1 MLFSLN
7 LAGSGPRVCSAA
19 TSASAL
25 ALACALAL
33 AAPSLAAQQ
42 PTTQQT
48 YTVRGTVLDSAT
60 HQPIARALVVTAQND
75 GVLTGND
82 GRFELSLPAGGA
94 QFSVRRPGY
103 ISPDAMT
110 GAYARYSVKVGAN
123 TPEITLYL
131 SPLGLIIGHVTLSTA
146 DQADGIQVM
155 AYSRGIVNGRRQW
168 EMRGMATTN
177 GEGIFRIAGLQP
189 GDYLL
194 YAQPPSY
201 LDEPLRPGAKSY
213 GYSPVYYPGV
223 ADISEAGI
231 LTLAAGQKAEADFAL
246 VRQPFYYVTV
256 TMPQGT
262 VRGVGFQV
270 HDTGGRMI
278 FFPEHLNPRQG
289 VAQFNMPSGRYFI
302 DARSRIGDPRGSGF
316 SGPDGTQEQS
326 YGRVD
331 FTVSGAPIS
340 GLNLT
345 LLPLHAIPVDVQK
358 DFNPPPAEPNS
369 GAILRPEAIN
379 RGLGAGEGA
388 GVNLMLIRA
397 GEPLDQ
403 EEIWSALRPVPG
415 SDDGSSFELE
425 NVSPGLYWVEA
436 SPGGAYVSSITSGDK
451 DLAREPLT
459 VGPGGA
465 SAPVEITLRND
476 YGSIAIRGVSTG
488 QPSGAPG
495 ANGSAALGEQQQ
507 VYVYAI
513 PLFATSS
520 SWIPTASF
528 PLYGTRAGRQFT
540 IPRLPPG
547 QYRVVAFD
555 APQEIAFHTPE
566 GRAKYADEGQT
577 VTVEP
582 GGAPSV
588 EPHLI
593 QTNGAVGE
601 P

>member
-1 MLFSLN
+1 MLFLLN

-19 TSASAL
+19 TSAGAL

-33 AAPSLAAQQ
+33 APPPLGAQQ

-48 YTVRGTVLDSAT
+48 YTVHGTVLDSAT

-75 GVLTGND
+75 GVLTDND

-94 QFSVRRPGY
+94 QLSVRRPGY

-110 GAYARYSVKVGAN
+110 GAYAQYRVQVGAN

-131 SPLGLIIGHVTLSTA
+131 APLGLIIGHVTLSTA

-168 EMRGMATTN
+168 EMRGMAKTN
-177 GEGIFRIAGLQP
+177 GEGIFRIAGLRP

-194 YAQPPSY
+194 YAQPPRY
-201 LDEPLRPGAKSY
+201 LDEPFRPGAKSY
-213 GYSPVYYPGV
+213 GYSSAYYPGV
-223 ADISEAGI
+223 TDISEAGI
-231 LTLAAGQKAEADFAL
+231 LTLAAGQKAEANFAL
-246 VRQPFYYVTV
+246 VRQPFYSVTV
-256 TMPQGT
+256 MMPQGI
-262 VRGVGFQV
+262 VRGVGLQV
-270 HDTGGRMI
+270 HDAGGQTV
-278 FFPEHLNPRQG
+278 FFPEHLNPQQG
-289 VAQFNMPSGRYFI
+289 VAQFNMPDGRYFI
-302 DARSRIGDPRGSGF
+302 DAHSRVGDPRGSGF
-316 SGPDGTQEQS
+316 SGPAGMQMQS

-345 LLPLHAIPVDVQK
+345 LLPLHAILVDVQK
-358 DFNPPPAEPNS
+358 NFNAPPAEPNS
-369 GAILRPEAIN
+369 GAILRRGAIT
-379 RGLGAGEGA
+379 GGGEGA
-388 GVNLMLIRA
+388 GINLTLIRA
-397 GEPLDQ
+397 AEPFNQ
-403 EEIWSALRPVPG
+403 ASPWTALRPVPG
-415 SDDGSSFELE
+415 ADDGSSFELE

-436 SPGGAYVSSITSGDK
+436 SPGTGYVSSITSGDK

-465 SAPVEITLRND
+465 SAPIEITLRND
-476 YGSIAIRGVSTG
+476 YGSIAVRAVSTG
-488 QPSGAPG
+488 QPSAAPG
-495 ANGSAALGEQQQ
+495 ANGGAALGEQQQ

-520 SWIPTASF
+520 SWIPTTSF
-528 PLYGTRAGRQFT
+528 PLYGIQSGRQFT
-540 IPRLPPG
+540 IHQLPPG
-547 QYRVVAFD
+547 KYCVVAFD

-566 GRAKYADEGQT
+566 DWAKYADEGQT
-577 VTVEP
+577 VTVQA
-582 GGAPSV
+582 GGALSV

-593 QTNGAVGE
+593 QANGAVGE